1 MSTGPGRLAKLVLA
15 EAVAQLRAAG
25 VEDPARDARLLLA
38 HAIGIGPERLLL
50 HLADPLDH
58 GSASRFDAA
67 VLARAARMPVS
78 QIVGQRL
85 FYGRSFIVTADTLD
99 PRPETEILISEAL
112 RLPFSQVIDL
122 GTGTGAILLT
132 LLAENPAATGIATD
146 ISAAALDV
154 ARRNAEAL
162 DLSGRADFVRTSWL
176 DGVTEKADLIVS
188 NPPYITLDAMAGL
201 EPEVR
206 DHEPHLALT
215 DFGDGLSAYRAI
227 ATQAPAALRPGG
239 RLIVEVGWDQGRA
252 VAEIFAAG
260 GFKNVDIIQDFD
272 GKDRVVSAIA
282 AA

>member
-1 MSTGPGRLAKLVLA
+1 MSAGPGRLAKQVLA
-15 EAVAQLRAAG
+15 EAVALLRAAG

-38 HAIGIGPERLLL
+38 HAIGIGPDRLLL

-58 GSASRFDAA
+58 GAATRFDAA
-67 VLARAARMPVS
+67 ILARAARRPVS
-78 QIVGQRL
+78 QIIGRRL

-99 PRPETEILISEAL
+99 PRPETEILITEAL

-132 LLAENPAATGIATD
+132 LLAESPAATGLATD
-146 ISAAALDV
+146 LSAAALAV
-154 ARRNAEAL
+154 AQRNAEAL
-162 DLSGRADFVRTSWL
+162 GLSGRAKFTRTSWL
-176 DGVTEKADLIVS
+176 DGITEKADLIVS

-227 ATQAPAALRPGG
+227 ATQAPAALRPDG
-239 RLIVEVGWDQGRA
+239 RLIVEIGWDQGRA

-260 GFKNVDIIQDFD
+260 GFKNIDIIQDFD
-272 GKDRVVSAIA
+272 GKDRVVSARA